1 MSVKPSGHV
10 HRAPRN
16 RWHRIPEILRPD
28 EIDVLVAVSPENV
41 VYTSGHW
48 EYTLPF
54 LRDRISAT
62 IIPASGDPTYLVVN
76 KIEGAARRNSWI
88 STIVTYRENADSPI
102 RAIADVLAE
111 QGFANGN
118 VAVEKEFLSAC
129 YFDELRTYL
138 PKATLRDA
146 SGLLARVRSVKTDEE
161 VAFISEAVRSTE
173 TAHLTVYE
181 TLRPG
186 DTEIAIAR
194 RLRAQLLIEGADY
207 VEQNSV
213 ETGRNGLEGHH
224 IPDQTPIKPGD
235 VAKIDSGGKYN
246 GYSSDMS
253 RPIVVGR
260 PSSRHRSMW
269 RKLRDV
275 QREAVERV
283 RVGVRAGQAY
293 AALRTKPGNEGIT
306 FYGHGI
312 GVFEHDAPMLTEF
325 YSNGLRTTT
334 NLSADWELEP
344 NMLVFV
350 ELSLKD
356 HEGGNCYHF
365 EDLVLVTDSG
375 PRILSNVMDTE
386 EMFVVE

>member
-1 MSVKPSGHV
+1 M
-10 HRAPRN
+10 
-16 RWHRIPEILRPD
+16 LRRD
-28 EIDVLVAVSPENV
+28 EVDVLVAVSPENV

-62 IIPASGDPTYLVVN
+62 IIPASGDPTYLVVS
-76 KIEGAARRNSWI
+76 KIEGAAKRNSWI
-88 STIVTYRENADSPI
+88 NTIVTYRENADSPI
-102 RAIADVLAE
+102 RAIADVLA
-111 QGFANGN
+111 QKGFAKGK

-129 YFDELRTYL
+129 YCDELRTYL
-138 PKATLRDA
+138 PEATFGDA

-173 TAHLTVYE
+173 TAHLKVYE
-181 TLRPG
+181 ALRPG
-186 DTEIAIAR
+186 DTEIVIAR

-224 IPDQTPIKPGD
+224 IPNETPIRPGD

-253 RPIVVGR
+253 RPIVVGK
-260 PSSRHRSMW
+260 PSSRHRGLW
-269 RKLRDV
+269 RKLHDV
-275 QREAVERV
+275 QREAVESV

-293 AALRTKPGNEGIT
+293 GALRAKPGNDGII

-325 YSNGLRTTT
+325 YPNGLRTTT

-356 HEGGNCYHF
+356 HDGGNCYHF
-365 EDLVLVTDSG
+365 EDLVLVTDAG